1 MELVGHER
9 VAQRQLFEL
18 GVGSVLDEVVVRIEA
33 GVESH
38 TVVRERLSG
47 ARPRSRIS
55 LSGAT
60 GGSALGVSPLFLAP
74 GGGRPEPP
82 PPGPPVEGCPPRPR
96 PTPGP
101 TQDGGPDPANRSPA

>member
-33 GVESH
+33 VVESH

-60 GGSALGVSPLFLAP
+60 GGRRFGGCPLILPP
-74 GGGRPEPP
+74 GGGPPGPP
-82 PPGPPVEGCPPRPR
+82 PPGPLVGGAPRR
-96 PTPGP
+96 PTAQTAFPQP
-101 TQDGGPDPANRSPA
+101 

>member
-33 GVESH
+33 VVESH

-47 ARPRSRIS
+47 ARPRSRIR

-60 GGSALGVSPLFLAP
+60 GGSVLGLARLILHPVAGRLESPLARPLVELAATA
-74 GGGRPEPP
+74 
-82 PPGPPVEGCPPRPR
+82 PVEK
-96 PTPGP
+96 
-101 TQDGGPDPANRSPA
+101 PANR

>member
-33 GVESH
+33 VVESH

-60 GGSALGVSPLFLAP
+60 GGGGLGAARLVLPP
-74 GGGRPEPP
+74 GARGPGRPPP
-82 PPGPPVEGCPPRPR
+82 AAPVEGGAPPPVRQP
-96 PTPGP
+96 P
-101 TQDGGPDPANRSPA
+101 S

>member
-33 GVESH
+33 VVESH

-60 GGSALGVSPLFLAP
+60 GGGSLRVARPMLPPA
-74 GGGRPEPP
+74 GGRPVWPP
-82 PPGPPVEGCPPRPR
+82 PHHARGLASGRTGR
-96 PTPGP
+96 LT
-101 TQDGGPDPANRSPA
+101 S